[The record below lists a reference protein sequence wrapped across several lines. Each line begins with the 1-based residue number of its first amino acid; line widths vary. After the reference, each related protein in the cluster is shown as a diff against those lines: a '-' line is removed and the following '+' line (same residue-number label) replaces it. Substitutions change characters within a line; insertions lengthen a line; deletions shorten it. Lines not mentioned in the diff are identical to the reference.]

1 MTNRQL
7 YFLLLKKNNRFLN
20 ERVIKNLLLYLNNFE
35 NDLNLFAH
43 FDDEVQ
49 NSNKIDRFVKQLC
62 DGFPIQY
69 LTGRAHFFSKNY
81 YVNQDVL
88 IPRPETEELVIKS
101 IDLIKHIFKG
111 SNKLKI
117 IDIGTGSGVIADS
130 LKRTFTDADVVGID
144 VSESA
149 LKVAKF
155 NTNGKVQLKM
165 MDICVVGLIVGQI
178 CGRWG
183 NFFNGEAYGPVV
195 SRSFLEGLYLPNF
208 IIDGMYINGAYHH
221 PTFLYESLWNFVG
234 FLLLLLFR
242 RFSYIKEGQLTGFYL
257 MWYSLGRFY
266 IESLRTDSLM
276 FGDLKVAQLVSI
288 FMFLFGFFLIIF
300 RMRSSK
306 FDFLY
311 NKEEKN
317 EI

>member
-1 MTNRQL
+1 MNRVAIDLGFIQIYWYSICIIIGMAVGMWFVFKEAKRKKIDEDVMTSIILNTIICSIIGARL
-7 YFLLLKKNNRFLN
+7 YYVVFSWDYYSKHILEIFEIWNGGLAIHGGILFGALY
-20 ERVIKNLLLYLNNFE
+20 LLYYTKT
-35 NDLNLFAH
+35 H
-43 FDDEVQ
+43 
-49 NSNKIDRFVKQLC
+49 KIS
-62 DGFPIQY
+62 
-69 LTGRAHFFSKNY
+69 T
-81 YVNQDVL
+81 
-88 IPRPETEELVIKS
+88 
-101 IDLIKHIFKG
+101 
-111 SNKLKI
+111 
-117 IDIGTGSGVIADS
+117 
-130 LKRTFTDADVVGID
+130 
-144 VSESA
+144 
-149 LKVAKF
+149 
-155 NTNGKVQLKM
+155 LKM

-178 CGRWG
+178 FGRWG